1 MPSASLQLWQSERA
15 VAIQEIQAA
24 HASVGGTERGRRYAT
39 QQINQAYVMVLSGQF
54 QGFCRDLH
62 TEWVDY
68 LTAAVSPS
76 ALQGIVRGG
85 FLRERRLDKGNPSPG
100 NIGEDFNRLGLKFW
114 ESVSK
119 QSSTNSQ
126 RQKHLEVL
134 NAWRNAVAHQ
144 SFDPAKLGGK
154 TSVNL
159 VEVRQWNSACD
170 GLALAFDKVMGQHL
184 DVLLGAAPW

>member
-1 MPSASLQLWQSERA
+1 MSSASLQLWKSERT

-39 QQINQAYVMVLSGQF
+39 QQINQAYVMILSGQF

-62 TEWVDY
+62 TECVDY
-68 LTAAVSPS
+68 LTAATLPP

-100 NIGEDFNRLGLKFW
+100 KGDDFNRLGLNFW
-114 ESVSK
+114 NSVNLHSGR
-119 QSSTNSQ
+119 NAQ

-134 NAWRNAVAHQ
+134 NAWRNAIAHQ
-144 SFDPAKLGGK
+144 SFDPVKLSGK
-154 TSVNL
+154 TLVNL
-159 VEVRQWNSACD
+159 VDVRQWNTACD
-170 GLALAFDKVMGQHL
+170 SLALAFDSVMGKHL
-184 DVLLGAAPW
+184 SYLLGAAPW